1 MANTNFETYTWEY
14 DLIKRWMILRFWDG
28 CTKTNEVILLYEK
41 SVDIDEL
48 LKSCG
53 DRYSIVVMIIFMT

>member
-1 MANTNFETYTWEY
+1 
-14 DLIKRWMILRFWDG
+14 MILRFWDG
-28 CTKTNEVILLYEK
+28 CAKTHEVILLYEE

-53 DRYSIVVMIIFMT
+53 DRYLIVVTIIFMA

>member
-1 MANTNFETYTWEY
+1 
-14 DLIKRWMILRFWDG
+14 MILRFWDG

-53 DRYSIVVMIIFMT
+53 DRYSIVVMIMYMV